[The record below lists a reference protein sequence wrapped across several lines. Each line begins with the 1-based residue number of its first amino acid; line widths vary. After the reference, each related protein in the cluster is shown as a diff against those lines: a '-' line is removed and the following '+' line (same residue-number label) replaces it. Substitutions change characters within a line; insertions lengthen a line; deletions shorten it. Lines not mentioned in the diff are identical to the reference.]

1 MPWTDKLKWHGHQIL
16 INFDGQKHLPGSPA
30 KIGQK
35 TGGLAPAIDTDS
47 DESRAIWSWWW
58 HKHHRGK
65 TMPCLPPMTGNGN
78 HTTYTNDDDWGM
90 VYDIVLPTL
99 NTKHVI
105 VFLIW
110 DITHQENSSQ
120 SRTRSWV
127 TNYQA
132 VTWLG
137 GGGWRKPKAFFL
149 PKLKNCRM
157 FCSTPAGSSSKKEN
171 KPQRVHQ
178 KQTNWS
184 SYHGKLRCKNS
195 TLWLF
200 NIAMV

>member
-1 MPWTDKLKWHGHQIL
+1 
-16 INFDGQKHLPGSPA
+16 
-30 KIGQK
+30 
-35 TGGLAPAIDTDS
+35 
-47 DESRAIWSWWW
+47 
-58 HKHHRGK
+58 
-65 TMPCLPPMTGNGN
+65 MPCLPPMTGNGN

-99 NTKHVI
+99 NTKTCYCLPNLGYHTPRKFQPKSDKI
-105 VFLIW
+105 MGYKL
-110 DITHQENSSQ
+110 SSGDM
-120 SRTRSWV
+120 TR
-127 TNYQA
+127 
-132 VTWLG
+132 

>member
-1 MPWTDKLKWHGHQIL
+1 MVNKPNNNWTIDYNMWLKQC
-16 INFDGQKHLPGSPA
+16 
-30 KIGQK
+30 
-35 TGGLAPAIDTDS
+35 
-47 DESRAIWSWWW
+47 
-58 HKHHRGK
+58 HK
-65 TMPCLPPMTGNGN
+65 PPMTGNGK
-78 HTTYTNDDDWGM
+78 HTTYKNDDDWGM

-137 GGGWRKPKAFFL
+137 GAVGENPRHFSCQNSRIAGCSAQHLQGRHRKKKTNPNVSI
-149 PKLKNCRM
+149 KN
-157 FCSTPAGSSSKKEN
+157 
-171 KPQRVHQ
+171 
-178 KQTNWS
+178 KQTGRVTMES
-184 SYHGKLRCKNS
+184 CVAKTVPSGYL
-195 TLWLF
+195 T
-200 NIAMV
+200 